1 MFWNLMGKGFGG
13 IGLILLLIALA
24 FGVSTQ
30 LFLSQASVADG
41 TVISPRNPES
51 GRRYA
56 SVISFNTANGQT
68 VQFTTSVSSSPPEFE
83 FGQKVKVY
91 YNPDNPE
98 ASARPDSFLSLWFL
112 PGLFGLLALIFGGL
126 GSGFYMVDFLNRR
139 KIRWLQAHGQR
150 ITAVVSD
157 VRLNTSLKN
166 RGKSPYVVTAQ
177 WHNPTNNQDYSFKSN
192 SLWVD
197 PAPVAPDKE
206 VSVLVDPK
214 NFGRYHVEI

>member
-1 MFWNLMGKGFGG
+1 MFWNLMAKFFGG
-13 IGLILLLIALA
+13 AGLVCLLIALV

-41 TVISPRNPES
+41 TVIGPRNPES
-51 GRRYA
+51 GRKYA
-56 SVISFNTANGQT
+56 STISFTTANGQA
-68 VQFTTSVSSSPPEFE
+68 VQFTTSVSSSPPEFQL
-83 FGQKVKVY
+83 GQKVKIY
-91 YNPDNPE
+91 YSPDNPE

-126 GSGFYMVDFLNRR
+126 GIGFYMVDFLNRR
-139 KIRWLQAHGQR
+139 KIKWLQTNGQR
-150 ITAVVSD
+150 VTAVVSE

-177 WHNPTNNQDYSFKSN
+177 WRNPANSQLYSFKSN
-192 SLWVD
+192 SLWVE
-197 PAPVAPDKE
+197 PAPVAPGKE

-214 NFGRYHVEI
+214 DFGRYHMEI